1 MNRIRLLPE
10 QVANQ
15 IAAGEVI
22 ERPASVVK
30 ELVENALDAQAARIT
45 VEIQAGGRSLI
56 RVTDDGLGMSRDDA
70 LLCLERH
77 ATSKIRRAEDL
88 AAIATMGFRGEALPS
103 IASVSRFTL
112 TTRERESA
120 SPEGTRVV
128 VSAGKI
134 VEVKAAGSAPGT
146 SIEVRQLF
154 FNLPARRKFLRTEE
168 TESAHAQHY
177 LVLAA
182 LAFPEVAFTFQ
193 KDGRFVW
200 QLPAI
205 KAGATSAA
213 RLAALRERLRTLYG
227 DEQKMLPMDFS
238 AEMRPLQ
245 SEEPGAR
252 SQESGVAR
260 PQQSDTADWSDPS
273 DPSDSNCRP
282 ADHASRITHPAS
294 SPDPRP
300 STLFRL
306 WGFLG
311 APGVSRASREDQHL
325 FVNRRP
331 VENRGLN
338 FALLEGYHTALMKGR
353 YPVCCLFLEI
363 DPSAVDVNI
372 HPAKREVKFHREAE
386 VRRLVAQ
393 AVREMLLRFHAPGV
407 ETQSPKSEVRSPKSE
422 TRSQEPGARSQEPG
436 GASPQSIV
444 HSPRPGTMPAA
455 PAAGQGSLPNFP
467 AGLQP
472 PPAEPTTRPPAQPP
486 LRMGFG
492 PTPTPPA
499 SPTAPAPPS
508 NSTHLIHLTPSSP
521 QTAAPPSEPAP
532 PSAITH
538 HVPQRRDI
546 TSPAPVPLLNV
557 PLRLIGVI
565 GKLYVVLESDRG
577 LVLLDQHAA
586 HERIL
591 FEQMLTRLEQ
601 KDQAPSQKLL
611 LPETIELSARDATFV
626 REQLPALT
634 RLGVG
639 LSEFG
644 ERTFLL
650 DALPPFVQPRQPRQF
665 VLEMI
670 DELKAAGQE
679 VNSLR
684 LGEHTVAKTVCR
696 HAVKAH
702 DPLAGP
708 ELERLIEDLRRCAM
722 PYTCPHG
729 RPTLI
734 EMNFRELEKKFG
746 RSQ

>member
-30 ELVENALDAQAARIT
+30 ELVENSLDAQASRIS

-56 RVTDDGLGMSRDDA
+56 RVLDDGVGMSRDDA

-112 TTRERESA
+112 TTRERDEA
-120 SPEGTRVV
+120 SPEGTQITI
-128 VSAGKI
+128 SGGKI
-134 VEVKAAGSAPGT
+134 VEVKAAGAAPGT
-146 SIEVRQLF
+146 RVEVRQLF

-168 TESAHAQHY
+168 TEAAHIQHY
-177 LVLAA
+177 LTLAA
-182 LAFPEVAFTFQ
+182 LAFPEVAFVFQ
-193 KDGRFVW
+193 KEGRLVW

-205 KAGATSAA
+205 RSGLDTPA
-213 RLAALRERLRTLYG
+213 RLAALRDRLRALYG
-227 DEQKMLPMDFS
+227 DDQKLLPVNFS
-238 AEMRPLQ
+238 AQLPRAGSGPE
-245 SEEPGAR
+245 SE
-252 SQESGVAR
+252 
-260 PQQSDTADWSDPS
+260 ADEELAAGGP
-273 DPSDSNCRP
+273 NAGRF
-282 ADHASRITHPAS
+282 H
-294 SPDPRP
+294 
-300 STLFRL
+300 L
-306 WGFLG
+306 WGFIG
-311 APGVSRASREDQHL
+311 APGVSRATREDQHL

-353 YPVCCLFLEI
+353 YPVCCLFLEL
-363 DPSAVDVNI
+363 DPAEVDVNI

-393 AVREMLLRFHAPGV
+393 AVREALLRFHSPPAPPD
-407 ETQSPKSEVRSPKSE
+407 TPSLSAPAPAP
-422 TRSQEPGARSQEPG
+422 TRTTAPA
-436 GASPQSIV
+436 
-444 HSPRPGTMPAA
+444 AA
-455 PAAGQGSLPNFP
+455 PARQPALPN
-467 AGLQP
+467 LP
-472 PPAEPTTRPPAQPP
+472 PDLEPVPTEPSPRAPLQPP
-486 LRMGFG
+486 LRLGFR
-492 PTPTPPA
+492 
-499 SPTAPAPPS
+499 SPGAMSPPAPP
-508 NSTHLIHLTPSSP
+508 
-521 QTAAPPSEPAP
+521 APPPPLPAASP
-532 PSAITH
+532 A
-538 HVPQRRDI
+538 
-546 TSPAPVPLLNV
+546 PAPVPAGPAVPLLQV
-557 PLRLIGVI
+557 PLRLVGVV

-591 FEQMLTRLEQ
+591 FEQMLDRLERQ
-601 KDQAPSQKLL
+601 DQAPSQKLL
-611 LPETIELSARDATFV
+611 LPATVELSARDASFL
-626 REQLPALT
+626 RQQLPVLA

-650 DALPPFVQPRQPRQF
+650 DALPPFVKAPDPRQF
-665 VLEMI
+665 VLELV
-670 DELKAAGQE
+670 DELKAAGQG
-679 VNSLR
+679 VNTLR
-684 LGEHTVAKTVCR
+684 LGEQVVAKTVCR
-696 HAVKAH
+696 HAVKAN
-702 DPLAGP
+702 DPLAGK
-708 ELERLIEDLRRCAM
+708 ELENLVEALRRCAM

-734 EMNFRELEKKFG
+734 EMNYRELEKKFG